1 MGVYV
6 DDKLIYVVNATT
18 LDTELVLEAGKHNT
32 VVQEWDFCG
41 GSTFAS
47 LSITVTGASGVY
59 ITSPANN
66 TTVSSPVSFVAT
78 STTTSCA
85 QGIASM
91 GVYVNNK
98 LVTVQNGSSLNT
110 QIPLSP
116 GAQNTV
122 VQEWDHCGGST
133 YVPVSLT
140 VQGSAPTASATESEV
155 ANLQRDN
162 GWENWGQIPP
172 DYVDCSPCS
181 GIEWSATQGI
191 RSPSL
196 SGNAT
201 KYSTSGTSPYAV
213 VLWVDPVIGT
223 YSTHNLPDTS
233 HTLVPSLHNFTYDT
247 DLYVT
252 DLSVTAVLEFD
263 VSMYMNGIGMFF
275 GTQCNHLNGGEWD
288 VLNNVT
294 QQWTAT
300 PMACNLVNGWNHI
313 TLQFQRGAN
322 NSVIYQSI
330 AVNGTTTILN
340 ETFAPFSVPADWYGI
355 TVNYQMDGDKYQSAN
370 TTYLDNLSLTYW

>member
-1 MGVYV
+1 
-6 DDKLIYVVNATT
+6 
-18 LDTELVLEAGKHNT
+18 
-32 VVQEWDFCG
+32 
-41 GSTFAS
+41 
-47 LSITVTGASGVY
+47 
-59 ITSPANN
+59 
-66 TTVSSPVSFVAT
+66 
-78 STTTSCA
+78 
-85 QGIASM
+85 M

-116 GAQNTV
+116 GAQSTV

-133 YVPVSLT
+133 YVPVNLT
-140 VQGSAPTASATESEV
+140 VQGAEPTASVNKSEL
-155 ANLQRDN
+155 ANLQTDN

-191 RSPSL
+191 SSPSL
-196 SGNAT
+196 SGKAT

-233 HTLVPSLHNFTYDT
+233 HTLVPSLHNFTYNT

-252 DLSVTAVLEFD
+252 NLSVTAVLEFD

-313 TLQFQRGAN
+313 TLQFQRGAK

-330 AVNGTTTILN
+330 AVNGTTTNLN

-355 TVNYQMDGDKYQSAN
+355 TVNYQMDGDKYQSPN